1 MVRELRTLYWKGSR
15 LYLIDQK
22 ALPHRLRYVAL
33 SDYRQ
38 VAKAIKDMTVRGA
51 PAIGVV
57 AAYGLALA
65 ALSAKG
71 KDPQKVL
78 ERLQKAADVLR
89 STRPTAVNLFW
100 AIERVMARAEAAA
113 RNGEDIA
120 GAVLEEAHAIA
131 EEDVKVNRAIGM
143 HGAQL
148 IKDGARVMTYC
159 NAGALATV
167 SYGTALGVIRAAVE
181 QGKRVF
187 VYVPETRP
195 KLQGARLTSFELK
208 TEGIE
213 HKVIPDNTA
222 AFLMSKGEVDLV
234 VVGADRIL
242 ASSGH
247 VINKIGTLSLAIAAN
262 HFNVPF
268 YVAAPIST
276 IDFRRTLSEV
286 RIEERDEREVLE
298 VMGRRIAP
306 KGARAI
312 NYAFDVTPPNLVK
325 GIITEKGI
333 FAPTELYRLQP
344 QGS

>member
-1 MVRELRTLYWKGSR
+1 MVREFRTLYWKGSR

-22 ALPHRLRYVAL
+22 ALPHKLRYVAL

-51 PAIGVV
+51 PAIGVA

-167 SYGTALGVIRAAVE
+167 GYGTALGVIRAAVE

-208 TEGIE
+208 LEGIE
-213 HKVIPDNTA
+213 HRVIPDNTA
-222 AFLMSKGEVDLV
+222 AFLMSKGEVDLHAEQHGEELGGPQDLRPALPLDLDEPQLLELPHV
-234 VVGADRIL
+234 DVRPRAPDRSYGRHLDRLVVG
-242 ASSGH
+242 
-247 VINKIGTLSLAIAAN
+247 
-262 HFNVPF
+262 
-268 YVAAPIST
+268 
-276 IDFRRTLSEV
+276 
-286 RIEERDEREVLE
+286 DERERPE
-298 VMGRRIAP
+298 C
-306 KGARAI
+306 
-312 NYAFDVTPPNLVK
+312 
-325 GIITEKGI
+325 
-333 FAPTELYRLQP
+333 
-344 QGS
+344 SW